1 MKDNQNR
8 KLQTSVFLTNNL
20 EIDSSCIT
28 DINLVIFTFDLCTV
42 RTNSRKIEKKRRNL
56 TKPDRWKISTFN
68 GYWMDA
74 SKQNEMLFFC
84 FVLFFYI

>member
-8 KLQTSVFLTNNL
+8 KLQTSVYLTNNL

-42 RTNSRKIEKKRRNL
+42 RTNSRKIEKKEE
-56 TKPDRWKISTFN
+56 I
-68 GYWMDA
+68 
-74 SKQNEMLFFC
+74 
-84 FVLFFYI
+84 